1 MSIEEVNKLAKG
13 QVWTGKDSIELNLI
27 DEIGSLKNAIKK
39 AASLA
44 NIERYTVKRIYKRKS
59 RLSNFLP
66 FIINEFLTKDNI
78 INKDLEIDY
87 RFEALFSDIKN
98 YNDPKSVY
106 YLCGTCIFIN

>member
-1 MSIEEVNKLAKG
+1 MSLV
-13 QVWTGKDSIELNLI
+13 
-27 DEIGSLKNAIKK
+27 
-39 AASLA
+39 
-44 NIERYTVKRIYKRKS
+44 
-59 RLSNFLP
+59 
-66 FIINEFLTKDNI
+66 TKDNI